1 MKTVITNLNSLP
13 IMKPPTL
20 ESTSASAA
28 DRSGRRMIIA
38 GFVFL
43 ATYLIARFA
52 LPQPGLHPG
61 LKIGLCVL
69 PPVAGV
75 IFLLAILRVVR
86 AISDELQRRIQ
97 LEALALAFPAGF
109 LLVLLL
115 SLFQMSGLLKP
126 DPWDYWLFLLPMY
139 PLGLWMANRRYR

>member
-1 MKTVITNLNSLP
+1 
-13 IMKPPTL
+13 
-20 ESTSASAA
+20 
-28 DRSGRRMIIA
+28 MIIA

-43 ATYLIARFA
+43 ATYLTARFA
-52 LPQPGLHPG
+52 LPLPDLHPG
-61 LKIGLCVL
+61 LRVGLCVL
-69 PPVAGV
+69 PPAAGALFV
-75 IFLLAILRVVR
+75 WMILRVVR

-109 LLVLLL
+109 LIVLLL

-139 PLGLWMANRRYR
+139 PLGLVIANRRYR

>member
-1 MKTVITNLNSLP
+1 
-13 IMKPPTL
+13 
-20 ESTSASAA
+20 
-28 DRSGRRMIIA
+28 MIIA

-43 ATYLIARFA
+43 ASYLMARFT
-52 LPQPGLHPG
+52 LPRPDLHPL

-75 IFLLAILRVVR
+75 IFVLAILQVVR

-97 LEALALAFPAGF
+97 LEALAFAFPAGF
-109 LLVLLL
+109 LVVLLL

-139 PLGLWMANRRYR
+139 PLGLVIAHRRY